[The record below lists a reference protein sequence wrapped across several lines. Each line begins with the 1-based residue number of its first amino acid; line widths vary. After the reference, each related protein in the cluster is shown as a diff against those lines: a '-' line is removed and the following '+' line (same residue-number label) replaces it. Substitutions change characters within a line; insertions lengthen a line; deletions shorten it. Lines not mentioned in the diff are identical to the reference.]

1 MFIVKHENVRK
12 TSIDIVLVTLLLTL
26 NIIYSFFDVS
36 TVDFEQENACWETV
50 FCLFLV

>member
-1 MFIVKHENVRK
+1 MFIVKHENVRM

-26 NIIYSFFDVS
+26 NIIYSFFGVS
-36 TVDFEQENACWETV
+36 TVDFEQENACCETV